1 MLIERKNEVLKT
13 LDKNYV
19 MIRDEDWELLC
30 LLGRDDEW
38 YFVYSWEEIRF
49 TKAQAEALLDKA
61 AWVAIT
67 PVVDEKIYEQYKSEL
82 KKQEE
87 KIKAQIDDDYFSED

>member
-1 MLIERKNEVLKT
+1 MLIERKKEILKT

-19 MIRDEDWELLC
+19 MIRDADGELLC
-30 LLGRDDEW
+30 LLGRDEEG

-67 PVVDEKIYEQYKSEL
+67 PVVDERIYNQYKG
-82 KKQEE
+82 
-87 KIKAQIDDDYFSED
+87 QIEDDYFQEE